1 MVVFMFEHSSMFVW
15 IWIMLAIAFGKG
27 VYRFVRSKGDFS
39 ARMMAVKE
47 EYFAKDFEG
56 LSTSVIF
63 LGLALLFLFSYL
75 LFEHGDV
82 SKRYLIHVAE
92 SEAIQSSSLSVKPL
106 EAEFTAPL
114 DAVVYSRDE
123 QNGDKVSEFAPLDEK
138 KSIATVTFGDSNVV
152 NGSATSFMVNRAD
165 KFKVRTNQQCKVN
178 YAEVSKGKLSIYPD
192 SEQNLRS
199 VRYRVTG
206 FNKGYKYYLD
216 GVTRIPDAEVERGDT
231 MITIFATFSHKEKD
245 DDEDSSLPP
254 YRVVKEHSIIGYDSD
269 WNIKDC
275 YLIRQ

>member
-39 ARMMAVKE
+39 TRITAVKE

-92 SEAIQSSSLSVKPL
+92 SEVIQSSSLSVKPL

-123 QNGDKVSEFAPLDEK
+123 QNGDKVSEFTPLDEK

-165 KFKVRTNQQCKVN
+165 KLKIRTNEKYQIN
-178 YAEVSKGKLSIYPD
+178 YEELSKGSLSIYPD

-199 VRYRVTG
+199 VRYKVTG

-216 GVTRIPDAEVERGDT
+216 GVTRIPDAEVERGET
-231 MITIFATFSHKEKD
+231 MITLFTTFSHKEKD
-245 DDEDSSLPP
+245 DDEEGSLPP
-254 YRVVKEHSIIGYDSD
+254 YRVVKEHSIIGYDND

>member
-106 EAEFTAPL
+106 EADFTAPL

-138 KSIATVTFGDSNVV
+138 KSIATVTFGDGEVV
-152 NGSATSFMVNRAD
+152 KGSATSFMVNRAD
-165 KFKVRTNQQCKVN
+165 KLKIRTNEKYQIN
-178 YAEVSKGKLSIYPD
+178 YEELSKGSLSIYPD

-199 VRYRVTG
+199 VRYKVTG

-231 MITIFATFSHKEKD
+231 MITLFATFSHKEKD
-245 DDEDSSLPP
+245 DEEDTSLPP
-254 YRVVKEHSIIGYDSD
+254 YRVVKEHSIIGYDND

>member
-39 ARMMAVKE
+39 TRITAVKE

-63 LGLALLFLFSYL
+63 IGLAFLFLFSYL
-75 LFEHGDV
+75 LVEHGDV

-123 QNGDKVSEFAPLDEK
+123 QNGDKVSEFTPLDEK
-138 KSIATVTFGDSNVV
+138 RSIATVTFGDGEVA

-165 KFKVRTNQQCKVN
+165 KFKVRTNQQYKIN
-178 YAEVSKGKLSIYPD
+178 YADVSKGKLSIYPD

-206 FNKGYKYYLD
+206 FNKGYRYYLD

-231 MITIFATFSHKEKD
+231 MITLFATFSHKEKD
-245 DDEDSSLPP
+245 DDEEGSLPP
-254 YRVVKEHSIIGYDSD
+254 YRVVKEHNIIGYDKD
-269 WNIKDC
+269 WNIRDC

>member
-82 SKRYLIHVAE
+82 ATRYLIHVAE

-114 DAVVYSRDE
+114 DAVVYSRDA
-123 QNGDKVSEFAPLDEK
+123 QNGDKVSEFTPLDEK
-138 KSIATVTFGDSNVV
+138 KSSATVTFGDSNVV

-165 KFKVRTNQQCKVN
+165 KFKVRTNQQYKVN
-178 YAEVSKGKLSIYPD
+178 YSEVSKGKLSIYPD

-231 MITIFATFSHKEKD
+231 MITLFATFSHKEKD
-245 DDEDSSLPP
+245 DDEDGSLPP

>member
-39 ARMMAVKE
+39 YRMEAVKE

-82 SKRYLIHVAE
+82 SKRYMIHVAE

-165 KFKVRTNQQCKVN
+165 KFKVRTNQQYKVN

-216 GVTRIPDAEVERGDT
+216 GVTRIPDAEVERGET
-231 MITIFATFSHKEKD
+231 MITLFVTFSHKEKD
-245 DDEDSSLPP
+245 DDEEGSLPP
-254 YRVVKEHSIIGYDSD
+254 YRVVKEHSIIGYDND

>member
-106 EAEFTAPL
+106 EADFTAPL

-123 QNGDKVSEFAPLDEK
+123 QNGDKVSEFTPFDEE
-138 KSIATVTFGDSNVV
+138 KSIATVTFGDGEVTK
-152 NGSATSFMVNRAD
+152 GSATSFMVNRAD
-165 KFKVRTNQQCKVN
+165 KLKIRTNEKYQIN
-178 YAEVSKGKLSIYPD
+178 YEELSKGSLSIYPD

-199 VRYRVTG
+199 IRYKVTG
-206 FNKGYKYYLD
+206 FNKDYKYYLD
-216 GVTRIPDAEVERGDT
+216 GVTRIPEPEVERGET
-231 MITIFATFSHKEKD
+231 MITLFTTFSRKEKD
-245 DDEDSSLPP
+245 DEEDTSLPP
-254 YRVVKEHSIIGYDSD
+254 YRVVKEHSIIGYDND

>member
-39 ARMMAVKE
+39 ARITAVKE

-63 LGLALLFLFSYL
+63 LGLAFLFLLSYL
-75 LFEHGDV
+75 LLEHGDM

-123 QNGDKVSEFAPLDEK
+123 QNGDKVSEFTPLDEK
-138 KSIATVTFGDSNVV
+138 KSSATVTFGDGEVTK
-152 NGSATSFMVNRAD
+152 GSATSFMVNRAD
-165 KFKVRTNQQCKVN
+165 KFKVRTNQQYRIN

-199 VRYRVTG
+199 VRYKVTG

-216 GVTRIPDAEVERGDT
+216 GVTRIPDAEVERGET
-231 MITIFATFSHKEKD
+231 MITLFTTFSHKEKD
-245 DDEDSSLPP
+245 DDEEGSLPP
-254 YRVVKEHSIIGYDSD
+254 YRVVKEHSIIGYDND

>member
-39 ARMMAVKE
+39 TRITAVKE

-106 EAEFTAPL
+106 EADFTAPL

-123 QNGDKVSEFAPLDEK
+123 QNGDKVSEFTPLDEK
-138 KSIATVTFGDSNVV
+138 KSIATVTFGDGEVIK
-152 NGSATSFMVNRAD
+152 GSATSFMVNRAD
-165 KFKVRTNQQCKVN
+165 KLKIRTNEKYQIN
-178 YAEVSKGKLSIYPD
+178 YEELSKGSLSIYPD

-199 VRYRVTG
+199 VRYKVTG
-206 FNKGYKYYLD
+206 FNKEYKYYLD
-216 GVTRIPDAEVERGDT
+216 GVTRIPEPEVERGET
-231 MITIFATFSHKEKD
+231 MITLFTTFSHKEKD
-245 DDEDSSLPP
+245 DEEDTSPPP

>member
-15 IWIMLAIAFGKG
+15 IWIMLLIAFGKG
-27 VYRFVRSKGDFS
+27 VYRFIRSKGDFS
-39 ARMMAVKE
+39 TRIKAVKE

-63 LGLALLFLFSYL
+63 LGLALLFLLSYL

-82 SKRYLIHVAE
+82 SKRYLLHVAE
-92 SEAIQSSSLSVKPL
+92 SEAIPSSSLSVKPL

-123 QNGDKVSEFAPLDEK
+123 QNGDKVSEFTPLNEK
-138 KSIATVTFGDSNVV
+138 KSVATVTFGDGDVV
-152 NGSATSFMVNRAD
+152 KGRETSFVVNRAD
-165 KFKVRTNQQCKVN
+165 KFKVRTNQQYKIN
-178 YAEVSKGKLSIYPD
+178 YSEVSNGKLSIYPD

-231 MITIFATFSHKEKD
+231 MITLFATFSHKEKD
-245 DDEDSSLPP
+245 DDEEGSLPP
-254 YRVVKEHSIIGYDSD
+254 YRVVKEHSIIGYDKD

>member
-39 ARMMAVKE
+39 SRITVVKE

-123 QNGDKVSEFAPLDEK
+123 QNGDKVSEFTPLDEK
-138 KSIATVTFGDSNVV
+138 KSIATVTFGDSEVTK
-152 NGSATSFMVNRAD
+152 GSATSFMVNHAD
-165 KFKVRTNQQCKVN
+165 KLKIRTNEKYQIN
-178 YAEVSKGKLSIYPD
+178 YEELSKGSLSIYPD

-199 VRYRVTG
+199 VRYKVTG
-206 FNKGYKYYLD
+206 FNKDYKYYLD
-216 GVTRIPDAEVERGDT
+216 GVTRIPDAEVERGET
-231 MITIFATFSHKEKD
+231 MITLFTTFSHKEKD
-245 DDEDSSLPP
+245 DDEEGSLPP
-254 YRVVKEHSIIGYDSD
+254 YRVVKEHSIIGYDND

>member
-92 SEAIQSSSLSVKPL
+92 SEAIQSSALSVKPL

-123 QNGDKVSEFAPLDEK
+123 QNGDKVSEFMPYDEK
-138 KSIATVTFGDSNVV
+138 KSVATVTFGDGDVTK
-152 NGSATSFMVNRAD
+152 GSATSFMVNRAD
-165 KFKVRTNQQCKVN
+165 KFKVRTNQQYKVN

-231 MITIFATFSHKEKD
+231 MITLFATFSHKEKD
-245 DDEDSSLPP
+245 DDEEGSLPP
-254 YRVVKEHSIIGYDSD
+254 YRVVKEHSIIGYDKD